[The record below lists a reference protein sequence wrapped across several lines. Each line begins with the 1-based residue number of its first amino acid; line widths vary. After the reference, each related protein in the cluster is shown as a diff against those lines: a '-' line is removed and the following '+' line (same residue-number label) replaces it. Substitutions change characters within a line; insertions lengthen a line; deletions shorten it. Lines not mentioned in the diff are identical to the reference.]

1 MNKLEQVLT
10 EYHKYLTRRKLARIE
25 HVPYLVRWVREF
37 LKFAKG
43 KTGHKF
49 EAVIEMF
56 EVHLEQN
63 PGITDWQIRQAI
75 DAVIIYKH
83 QFRNSQFPDAPSPE
97 RALDPEAT
105 LERARQFARLK
116 RYAKSTQKHYLA
128 WISRFLVWLRQSHID
143 HKPTEEDIKGFLT
156 HLAMEKGRSA
166 SAQNQAFS
174 ALLFLCRNVIDV
186 DLHDMSKN
194 VRAKRHRPLP
204 TVLSPGEV
212 RKIIDN
218 VEPKYRLMVRLIY
231 GTGMRKMELLRLRV
245 KDMNFEY
252 RNIFVR
258 DGKGNKDR
266 VVSLPNA
273 VRDELGVHLEAVR
286 RIHKADLTKGHG
298 EVSLPGLLAR
308 KYPNAGKEFAWQFVF
323 PADNLS
329 VDPDDGVVR
338 RHHVHRNTFS
348 RVYRRAVIQAGIAKH
363 VKIHTMR
370 HSYATHMLLNGADI
384 REIQELLGHKN
395 VETTMIYLHVVRE
408 LKGPSVNPLDILEE
422 CEQGKTATAGVS
434 SSP

>member
-1 MNKLEQVLT
+1 MGKLEKLLA
-10 EYHKYLTRRKLARIE
+10 EYHKYLTLRKLAKAE

-49 EAVIEMF
+49 ETVIEMF
-56 EVHLEQN
+56 KVHLEQN
-63 PGITDWQIRQAI
+63 PGIKDWRIRQAI

-83 QFRNSQFPDAPSPE
+83 QFRKSQLPDTPSPG
-97 RALDPEAT
+97 RALDARST
-105 LERARQFARLK
+105 LERARQFVSLK
-116 RYAKSTQKHYLA
+116 RYAKSTRKNYLA
-128 WISRFLVWLRQSHID
+128 WISQFLRWLSQSGID
-143 HKPTEEDIKGFLT
+143 RKPTEEDVKGFLT
-156 HLAMEKGRSA
+156 HLAMEKGCSA

-194 VRAKRHRPLP
+194 VRAKRYRPLP
-204 TVLSPGEV
+204 TVLSQDEV
-212 RKIIDN
+212 KRIIAN
-218 VEPKYRLMVRLIY
+218 AEPKYRLMVRLIY

-245 KDMNFEY
+245 KDVNFEY
-252 RNIFVR
+252 ANIFVR
-258 DGKGNKDR
+258 DGKGAKDR

-273 VRDELGVHLEAVR
+273 VRDELRIHLQAVR
-286 RIHKADLTKGHG
+286 KIHEADLANGHG
-298 EVSLPGLLAR
+298 EASLPGSLAR
-308 KYPNAGKEFAWQFVF
+308 KYPNAGKEFGWQFVF

-329 VDPDDGVVR
+329 VDPNSGIVS
-338 RHHVHRNTFS
+338 RHHVYESTFS
-348 RVYRRAVIQAGIAKH
+348 RAYRKAVAGAKIAKH

-384 REIQELLGHKN
+384 REIQEMLGHKN

-422 CEQGKTATAGVS
+422 CEQAPGSASGIS
-434 SSP
+434 SRS

>member
-1 MNKLEQVLT
+1 MNNLEKILD
-10 EYHKYLTRRKLARIE
+10 EYHKYLILRKLAKEE
-25 HVPYLVRWVREF
+25 HVPYLVRWVKEF
-37 LKFAKG
+37 LQFAKD

-49 EAVIEMF
+49 ETVIEMF
-56 EVHLEQN
+56 RQHLEQN
-63 PGITDWQIRQAI
+63 SEIKDWQIRQAI
-75 DAVIIYKH
+75 DAILIYKH
-83 QFRNSQFPDAPSPE
+83 QFRNSQLPQAASSDL
-97 RALDPEAT
+97 ALDAKST
-105 LERARQFARLK
+105 LEKAREFANLK
-116 RYAKSTQKHYLA
+116 RYAKLTRKNYLA
-128 WISRFLVWLRQSHID
+128 WISRFLVWLKQSGID
-143 HKPTEEDIKGFLT
+143 RKPAEEDVKGFLT
-156 HLAMEKGRSA
+156 HLAMEKRCSA

-174 ALLFLCRNVIDV
+174 ALLFLCRNVINV
-186 DLHDMSKN
+186 DLHDMAKN
-194 VRAKRHRPLP
+194 VRAKQYKPLP
-204 TVLSPGEV
+204 TVLSPDEV
-212 RKIIDN
+212 KRIIAN
-218 VEPKYRLMVRLIY
+218 VDPTYRLMVRLIY

-245 KDMNFEY
+245 KDINFEY

-273 VRDELGVHLEAVR
+273 VRDELKIHLEAVR
-286 RIHKADLTKGHG
+286 KIHETDLAQGHG
-298 EVSLPGLLAR
+298 EVSLPGSLAR
-308 KYPNAGKEFAWQFVF
+308 KYPNAGKEWCWQFVF

-329 VDPDDGVVR
+329 VDPDNGVVR

-348 RVYRRAVIQAGIAKH
+348 RAYRRAVTRAKIAKH

-408 LKGPSVNPLDILEE
+408 LKGTSMNPLDILEE
-422 CEQGKTATAGVS
+422 PEQAQSVTGTP